1 VSQER
6 NILIVDDEQDV
17 LELYQAR
24 LSKLDSKPRVMTAD
38 SGKRALALLAS
49 ESFNLLIT
57 DLNMPGMDGFQLL
70 TIVRGKYSNTR
81 TVVMSG
87 VSDDQYRARAYGMGI
102 DLFLEKPGTD
112 DEMGT
117 FCDCVE
123 GVLMREA
130 AGGFRGVQSMSLV
143 DLIQSECLAGTSC
156 VLKITNGPMVG
167 RIWLQDGDVIDAE
180 AQGAGAEDGFR
191 KILEWRGGSFEKL
204 PADAGRERAI
214 FNSYQGLL
222 LDSAQTLDMAEAG
235 DLGLDGEGD
244 AVEGGEN
251 LGRLGPISRC
261 SGVELVLSVDS
272 AEPHGTRA
280 WAVENE
286 ASLGAWTRER
296 MERFRSLGDKLN
308 LGQLKQASGVGLK
321 RHVALLPGAES
332 TLCVGIQRSFSQS
345 EVRETLKEISVKWG
359 S

>member
-1 VSQER
+1 
-6 NILIVDDEQDV
+6 
-17 LELYQAR
+17 
-24 LSKLDSKPRVMTAD
+24 
-38 SGKRALALLAS
+38 
-49 ESFNLLIT
+49 
-57 DLNMPGMDGFQLL
+57 
-70 TIVRGKYSNTR
+70 
-81 TVVMSG
+81 
-87 VSDDQYRARAYGMGI
+87 MGI
-102 DLFLEKPGTD
+102 DLFLEKPAAE
-112 DEMGT
+112 DEIKT
-117 FCDCVE
+117 FCDCIE
-123 GVLMREA
+123 GVLLREE

-143 DLIQSECLAGTSC
+143 DLIQSECMAGASC
-156 VLKITNGPMVG
+156 VLKITNGPMAG

-180 AQGAGAEDGFR
+180 AQGLGAEEGFR

-204 PADAGRERAI
+204 PADSGRDRAI

-261 SGVELVLSVDS
+261 NGVELALTVDK
-272 AEPHGTRA
+272 AEPHATKA

-286 ASLGAWTRER
+286 ESMGAWTRER
-296 MERFRSLGDKLN
+296 MERFSALGEKLN

-321 RHVALLPGAES
+321 RHLALLPGSEA

-345 EVRETLKEISVKWG
+345 EVRETLKEILVKWG

>member
-1 VSQER
+1 
-6 NILIVDDEQDV
+6 
-17 LELYQAR
+17 
-24 LSKLDSKPRVMTAD
+24 MTAD

-70 TIVRGKYSNTR
+70 TIVRAKYPNTR
-81 TVVMSG
+81 TVVISG
-87 VSDDQYRARAYGMGI
+87 VVDDQYRARAYGMGI
-102 DLFLEKPGTD
+102 DLFLEKPGSS
-112 DEMGT
+112 DEMQT
-117 FCDCVE
+117 FADCVE
-123 GVLMREA
+123 GVLARES

-143 DLIQSECLAGTSC
+143 DLIQSECMAGASC
-156 VLKITNGPMVG
+156 VLKITNGPMAG

-180 AQGAGAEDGFR
+180 AQGLKAEEGFR

-204 PADAGRERAI
+204 PQDPGRERAI

-244 AVEGGEN
+244 TVEGAQS
-251 LGRLGPISRC
+251 LGALGPISRC
-261 SGVELVLSVDS
+261 GGVELALTVDAGDPTKIRS
-272 AEPHGTRA
+272 

-286 ASLGAWTRER
+286 KDMGAWAHEQ
-296 MERFRSLGDKLN
+296 MSRFADLGSKLN
-308 LGQLKQASGVGLK
+308 LGQLKQAVGVGLK
-321 RHVALLPGAES
+321 RHVALLPGKEG

-345 EVRETLKEISVKWG
+345 EVRETLKEISVKWA

>member
-1 VSQER
+1 MSQQR
-6 NILIVDDEQDV
+6 NILIVDDEQDS
-17 LELYQAR
+17 LEIYQER
-24 LSKLDSKPRVMTAD
+24 LSQLESTPRVMTAD

-49 ESFNLLIT
+49 EPFSLLVT

-70 TIVRGKYSNTR
+70 TIVRGKYPDTR

-112 DEMGT
+112 DELTT
-117 FCDCVE
+117 FADCVN

-130 AGGFRGVQSMSLV
+130 AGGFRGIQSMSLV
-143 DLIQSECLAGTSC
+143 DLIQSECMAGSSC

-167 RIWLQDGDVIDAE
+167 LIWLKDGDVIDSE
-180 AQGAGAEDGFR
+180 AQGLKAEEGFR

-204 PADAGRERAI
+204 PEEAGRERAI

-244 AVEGGEN
+244 TVDGSEN
-251 LGRLGPISRC
+251 LGVLGPISRC
-261 SGVELVLSVDS
+261 SGVELALAVEAADTSKV
-272 AEPHGTRA
+272 HA
-280 WAVENE
+280 WAVENKE
-286 ASLGAWTRER
+286 ELAGWALGRLEKFK
-296 MERFRSLGDKLN
+296 EIGDKLN
-308 LGQLKQASGVGLK
+308 LGQLKQAVGVGMK
-321 RHVALLPGAES
+321 RHIALLPGES
-332 TLCVGIQRSFSQS
+332 GMLCVGIQRSFSQS
-345 EVRETLKEISVKWG
+345 EVRETLKEVSVKWA